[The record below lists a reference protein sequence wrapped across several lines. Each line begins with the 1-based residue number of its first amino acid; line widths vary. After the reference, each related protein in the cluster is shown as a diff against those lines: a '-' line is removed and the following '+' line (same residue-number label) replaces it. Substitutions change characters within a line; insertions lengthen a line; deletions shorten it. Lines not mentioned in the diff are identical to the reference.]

1 MLTGGACVGLCGVL
15 RQSME
20 ASGLEL
26 KLKHTLR
33 KSTGADAGEQYQPAQ
48 LDRHTHKRRRH
59 EEQQQQPHWHS
70 KVG

>member
-1 MLTGGACVGLCGVL
+1 
-15 RQSME
+15 ME